1 MPKPERRAAQRAW
14 ILYDVANSA
23 FVTTIVTAVF
33 PVFYAKVAADGLP
46 KHIATAHFGY
56 ATTLALALTAVLAP
70 PLGLIADRRPI
81 KKILLGAFML
91 LGVLSTAL
99 MPLIGPGDKNF
110 ALLLF
115 WAANLGVAGSF
126 VFYDAL
132 LPHIASDDE
141 VHRVSTAGY
150 AMGYLG
156 GGLLLALNL
165 AWIQKPEWFGIRDA
179 TLGTQLS
186 FLSVAIWWLV
196 FSLPLFFRVKEPA
209 VPPREQGRKFTK
221 ELVSG
226 LVETTRALRRY
237 PQAWLMLIAFLI
249 YNDGVQTII
258 RMATIYGEEI
268 GLEASAMIAAVLL
281 VQFVGIPFAFLFGWL
296 AGRFGAKRLI
306 LFGLA
311 TYLLIALIGYRMT
324 DSQDFFLLAILVGIT
339 QGGTQALSRSLF
351 SQLIPAARSTEFFAL
366 FAVFEKFAGIFGPL
380 LFSLFAHFTGSSRN
394 AILVVALFFV
404 IGGALLA
411 RVKVSEGIEA
421 AKA

>member
-56 ATTLALALTAVLAP
+56 ATTLALALTALLAP

-179 TLGTQLS
+179 TMGTQLS

-209 VPPREQGRKFTK
+209 VPPREQGRSFSK